1 MTASSNAAKKSGK
14 KSESKP
20 EKKLELVFEIGCE
33 EIPAGM
39 LPRATDELRT
49 NITKLLT
56 AENLIQGVTV
66 ETFSGP
72 RRLSAWV
79 RGLITKQEDVTSD
92 VTGPPKSV
100 AFDNAGA
107 PTRAAL
113 SFAEKQGVRVE
124 DDLDGEIVDWC
135 GCHV

>member
-1 MTASSNAAKKSGK
+1 MTPAAPNGGK
-14 KSESKP
+14 KASKKLEGKA

-39 LPRATDELRT
+39 LARAADELRT

-56 AENLIQGVTV
+56 AENLMQGVAV

-79 RGLITKQEDVTSD
+79 RGLTAKQEDVTSD
-92 VTGPPKSV
+92 VTGPPV
-100 AFDNAGA
+100 
-107 PTRAAL
+107 
-113 SFAEKQGVRVE
+113 
-124 DDLDGEIVDWC
+124 
-135 GCHV
+135 

>member
-1 MTASSNAAKKSGK
+1 MKGKAAAAGGK
-14 KSESKP
+14 P
-20 EKKLELVFEIGCE
+20 RADFLFEIGCE

-39 LPRATDELRT
+39 LPRAAEELRT

-79 RGLITKQEDVTSD
+79 RGLTAKQEDVTSD

-113 SFAEKQGVRVE
+113 R
-124 DDLDGEIVDWC
+124 
-135 GCHV
+135 